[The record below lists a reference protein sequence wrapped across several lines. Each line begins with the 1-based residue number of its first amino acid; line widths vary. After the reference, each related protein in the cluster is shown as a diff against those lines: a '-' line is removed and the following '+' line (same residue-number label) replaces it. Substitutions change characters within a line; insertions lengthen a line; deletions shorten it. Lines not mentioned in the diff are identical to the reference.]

1 MSQNTQNTQNKYV
14 SREEFNSLLQVVTKN
29 IEYISS
35 LKSTLD
41 KLSSYTVSLE
51 KRLQLVEMNS
61 DDIHYTPTE
70 ESNSVEERD
79 SIEYVTVSDSVIQE
93 IVTRDTVVEQPS
105 QKVRKTE
112 SDDVYIDLS
121 NSQVFESSEL
131 YATKMC
137 KSVMKGDK
145 CSFGAKC
152 SFAHSINQLRR
163 KECLYPNCYN
173 VKPLGN
179 GVYIN
184 GGNKMCEF
192 WHKDETQFSYS
203 KRLRI
208 PEVAMTSPVVPKEPI
223 KPSILMTC
231 ESALLDSTVYNK
243 LRCPTQVSESDKAGD
258 TVLCEKVSDEAL
270 VCNFPASGSHEYIKG
285 CDCTSCDGNL
295 KDRCD

>member
-1 MSQNTQNTQNKYV
+1 MSQNTENKYV
-14 SREEFNSLLQVVTKN
+14 SKEEFNSLLQVLTKN
-29 IEYISS
+29 IEYISI

-51 KRLQLVEMNS
+51 KRLQLVEMKS
-61 DDIHYTPTE
+61 DDIHYAPLEDSDHVSGVDASGTDASLIKE
-70 ESNSVEERD
+70 SVED
-79 SIEYVTVSDSVIQE
+79 A
-93 IVTRDTVVEQPS
+93 P

-145 CSFGAKC
+145 CSFGPKC

-179 GVYIN
+179 GVFIN
-184 GGNKMCEF
+184 AGNKMCEF
-192 WHKDETQFSYS
+192 WHKDETQASYA

-208 PEVAMTSPVVPKEPI
+208 PYIAMTTPVPPKQPI
-223 KPSILMTC
+223 KPSTLMTD
-231 ESALLDSTVYNK
+231 ESSVLDSTVYNK
-243 LRCPTQVSESDKAGD
+243 IRGQPLYG
-258 TVLCEKVSDEAL
+258 
-270 VCNFPASGSHEYIKG
+270 FHEYMKG
-285 CDCTSCDGNL
+285 CDCPACDGNL

>member
-1 MSQNTQNTQNKYV
+1 MSQNTENKYV
-14 SREEFNSLLQVVTKN
+14 SKEEFNSLLQVVTKN
-29 IEYISS
+29 IEYISI

-51 KRLQLVEMNS
+51 KRLQLVEMKS

-70 ESNSVEERD
+70 ERD
-79 SIEYVTVSDSVIQE
+79 SDDVSGVDVSG
-93 IVTRDTVVEQPS
+93 VEDAP

-145 CSFGAKC
+145 CSFGRNC
-152 SFAHSINQLRR
+152 SFAHSIKQLRR

-179 GVYIN
+179 GVFIN
-184 GGNKMCEF
+184 AGNKMCEF
-192 WHKDETQFSYS
+192 WHKDETQASYA

-208 PEVAMTSPVVPKEPI
+208 PDIAMTTPVPPKQPI
-223 KPSILMTC
+223 KPSILMTA
-231 ESALLDSTVYNK
+231 ESSVLDSTVYNK
-243 LRCPTQVSESDKAGD
+243 LRCPTQVSEW
-258 TVLCEKVSDEAL
+258 EKDL
-270 VCNFPASGSHEYIKG
+270 VCNVLPPSVQHEYIKG
-285 CDCTSCDGNL
+285 CDCPSCDGNL

>member
-1 MSQNTQNTQNKYV
+1 MSQNIENKYV
-14 SREEFNSLLQVVTKN
+14 SKEEFNSLLQVVTKN
-29 IEYISS
+29 IEYISI

-51 KRLQLVEMNS
+51 KRLQLVEMKS
-61 DDIHYTPTE
+61 DDIHFTPIE
-70 ESNSVEERD
+70 DSDDVSGVDVSGVDVSGVDVSGVDVSGVDVSGVKDSVED
-79 SIEYVTVSDSVIQE
+79 A
-93 IVTRDTVVEQPS
+93 P
-105 QKVRKTE
+105 QKVRKIE
-112 SDDVYIDLS
+112 SDVYIDLS

-145 CSFGAKC
+145 CSFGPKC

-179 GVYIN
+179 GVFIN
-184 GGNKMCEF
+184 AGNKMCEF

-208 PEVAMTSPVVPKEPI
+208 PEIPDIATPVPPKQPI
-223 KPSILMTC
+223 KPSILMTA
-231 ESALLDSTVYNK
+231 ESSILDSTVYNK
-243 LRCPTQVSESDKAGD
+243 IRGQVDWD
-258 TVLCEKVSDEAL
+258 QAL
-270 VCNFPASGSHEYIKG
+270 YGFHEYMKG
-285 CDCTSCDGNL
+285 CDCPACDGTL

>member
-1 MSQNTQNTQNKYV
+1 MSQNTENKYV
-14 SREEFNSLLQVVTKN
+14 SKEEFNSLLQVVTKN
-29 IEYISS
+29 IEYISI

-51 KRLQLVEMNS
+51 KRLQLVEMKS
-61 DDIHYTPTE
+61 DDIHYAPLEDSDHVSGTE
-70 ESNSVEERD
+70 VSGAEVSGAEVSGVDASGTDSSLIKESVED
-79 SIEYVTVSDSVIQE
+79 A
-93 IVTRDTVVEQPS
+93 P

-145 CSFGAKC
+145 CSFGPKC

-173 VKPLGN
+173 VKALHH
-179 GVYIN
+179 GVFIN
-184 GGNKMCEF
+184 TGNKMCEF
-192 WHKDETQFSYS
+192 WHKDETQASYA

-208 PEVAMTSPVVPKEPI
+208 PYIAMTTPVPPKQPI
-223 KPSILMTC
+223 KPSILMTD
-231 ESALLDSTVYNK
+231 ESSVLDSSVYNK
-243 LRCPTQVSESDKAGD
+243 IRGQ
-258 TVLCEKVSDEAL
+258 AL
-270 VCNFPASGSHEYIKG
+270 YGFHEYMKG
-285 CDCTSCDGNL
+285 CDCPACDGNL

>member
-29 IEYISS
+29 IEYISI

-41 KLSSYTVSLE
+41 KLSSYTASLE
-51 KRLQLVEMNS
+51 KRLQLVEMSS
-61 DDIHYTPTE
+61 DDIHYIPVKDIIDE
-70 ESNSVEERD
+70 DIVDEDIVDED
-79 SIEYVTVSDSVIQE
+79 SEVKVIVDE
-93 IVTRDTVVEQPS
+93 DTQVKDPVEQDLY
-105 QKVRKTE
+105 KVRKTE

-121 NSQVFESSEL
+121 NCQVFETSEL

-145 CSFGAKC
+145 CSFGANC

-192 WHKDETQFSYS
+192 WHKDETKASYS

-208 PEVAMTSPVVPKEPI
+208 PDVAMTSPVIPKEPI
-223 KPSILMTC
+223 KPSILMTA
-231 ESALLDSTVYNK
+231 ESALLDSTAYNK
-243 LRCPTQVSESDKAGD
+243 LRCTSQVSD
-258 TVLCEKVSDEAL
+258 KVSHDDEAL
-270 VCNFPASGSHEYIKG
+270 VCNFPPSGSHEYIKG
-285 CDCTSCDGNL
+285 CDCPSCDGNL
-295 KDRCD
+295 KYRCD

>member
-1 MSQNTQNTQNKYV
+1 MSQNTQNKYV

-29 IEYISS
+29 IEYISN

-51 KRLQLVEMNS
+51 KRLQLVEMSS
-61 DDIHYTPTE
+61 DDIHYTP
-70 ESNSVEERD
+70 SEERD
-79 SIEYVTVSDSVIQE
+79 SVEVTVSDSVAQE
-93 IVTRDTVVEQPS
+93 IVAEQRS

-184 GGNKMCEF
+184 AGNKMCEF
-192 WHKDETQFSYS
+192 WHKDETQFSYA

-208 PEVAMTSPVVPKEPI
+208 PDIAMTTPVPPKQPI
-223 KPSILMTC
+223 KPSILMTD

-243 LRCPTQVSESDKAGD
+243 LRCPTQVSE
-258 TVLCEKVSDEAL
+258 CEKVSQEDEAL
-270 VCNFPASGSHEYIKG
+270 VCNLLPPSVQYVKG
-285 CDCTSCDGNL
+285 CDCTYCDGNH

>member
-1 MSQNTQNTQNKYV
+1 MSQNIENKYV
-14 SREEFNSLLQVVTKN
+14 SKEEFNSLLQVVTKN
-29 IEYISS
+29 IEYISI

-51 KRLQLVEMNS
+51 KRLQLVEMKS
-61 DDIHYTPTE
+61 DDIHYTPIE
-70 ESNSVEERD
+70 DSDDVSGVKDSVED
-79 SIEYVTVSDSVIQE
+79 A
-93 IVTRDTVVEQPS
+93 P
-105 QKVRKTE
+105 QKVRKIE
-112 SDDVYIDLS
+112 SDVYIDLS

-145 CSFGAKC
+145 CSFGPKC

-179 GVYIN
+179 GVFIN
-184 GGNKMCEF
+184 AGNKMCEF
-192 WHKDETQFSYS
+192 WHKDETQFSYA

-208 PEVAMTSPVVPKEPI
+208 PDIAMTIPVPPKQPI
-223 KPSILMTC
+223 KPSILMTA
-231 ESALLDSTVYNK
+231 ESSVLDSTVYNK
-243 LRCPTQVSESDKAGD
+243 IRGQVDCD
-258 TVLCEKVSDEAL
+258 QAL
-270 VCNFPASGSHEYIKG
+270 YGIHEYIKG
-285 CDCTSCDGNL
+285 CDCPACDGTL